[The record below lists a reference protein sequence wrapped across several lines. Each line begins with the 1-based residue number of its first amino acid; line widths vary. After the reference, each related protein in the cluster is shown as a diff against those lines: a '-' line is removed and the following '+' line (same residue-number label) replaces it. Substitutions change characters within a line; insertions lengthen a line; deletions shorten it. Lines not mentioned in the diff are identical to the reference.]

1 MKRVLICIMLVMIS
15 AYAYADVQ
23 EFRYFSIDVPEGW
36 TAEEKENSVTVIAD
50 DKSASLTII
59 AGDPGGN
66 TITELALLSSKEL
79 GGTSPTSDDE
89 GNYSFEFGGGNGQA
103 TIAGD
108 DEFYMLIVGTGF
120 DENGEILSGIL
131 DSLEMK

>member
-1 MKRVLICIMLVMIS
+1 MRRVFLCVILVMIS

-23 EFRYFSIDVPEGW
+23 EFRYFSVDVPEGW
-36 TAEEKENSVTVIAD
+36 TAEEKENVITIIAN

-66 TITELALLSSKEL
+66 SIAELALLSSKEL
-79 GGTSPTSDDE
+79 GGTNPTSDDE
-89 GNYSFEFGGGNGQA
+89 GKYSFEFSGGKGQA

-108 DEFYMLIVGTGF
+108 EEFYILMIGTGF
-120 DENGEILSGIL
+120 EENGETLSGIL

>member
-1 MKRVLICIMLVMIS
+1 MRRVFLCVMLVMIS

-23 EFRYFSIDVPEGW
+23 EFRYFSADVPEGW
-36 TAEEKENSVTVIAD
+36 TAEENENVITIIAN

-66 TITELALLSSKEL
+66 SIAELALLSSKEL
-79 GGTSPTSDDE
+79 DGTNPTSDDE
-89 GNYSFEFGGGNGQA
+89 WNYSFEFSGGNGQA

-108 DEFYMLIVGTGF
+108 DEFYILMIGTGF
-120 DENGEILSGIL
+120 EENGETLSGIL

>member
-1 MKRVLICIMLVMIS
+1 MKRVLICVMLLMIS

-36 TAEEKENSVTVIAD
+36 TAEEKENSVTIIAD